1 MNPISILI
9 IDDDEASQGAL
20 RQLLDSEGWRVS
32 VAPLPATAL
41 QELAARDWKLVIANV
56 AMTGLSGPLFATL
69 SELALSEAME
79 GGATRVRVLFLVT
92 ELVALEAQPVLE
104 RARLSYLLKPF
115 HLHDFLERVSDLLM
129 ETETIATP
137 IRRVRQGVRSRHGR
151 GRESAAGLGSARNTN
166 MFANREDYEMTEE
179 EILEYER
186 QQAEESKQKREPGS
200 SG

>member
-1 MNPISILI
+1 MNPIGILI

-20 RQLLDSEGWRVS
+20 CQLLDSEGWRVS
-32 VAPLPATAL
+32 VAPLLTTAL
-41 QELAARDWKLVIANV
+41 QQLAAGDWKLVIASV

-79 GGATRVRVLFLVT
+79 GGATRVRVLFLVP
-92 ELVALEAQPVLE
+92 EFAALEAQPILE
-104 RARLSYLLKPF
+104 SARLSYLLKPF

-129 ETETIATP
+129 ETETIAAP
-137 IRRVRQGVRSRHGR
+137 IRRVRQGGRSRRGR
-151 GRESAAGLGSARNTN
+151 GRESATGLGSTRGTS
-166 MFANREDYEMTEE
+166 MFANREDYVMSEE

-186 QQAEESKQKREPGS
+186 QQAEESKQKKEPGS

>member
-32 VAPLPATAL
+32 VAPLPAAAL
-41 QELAARDWKLVIANV
+41 QELATGDWKLVIANV

-69 SELALSEAME
+69 RELALSEAME
-79 GGATRVRVLFLVT
+79 GGATRVRVLFLVP
-92 ELVALEAQPVLE
+92 ELAALEAQPVLE

-137 IRRVRQGVRSRHGR
+137 IRRVRQGVRSRRGR
-151 GRESAAGLGSARNTN
+151 GHESATGLGSTRDTN
-166 MFANREDYEMTEE
+166 MFANREDYVMTEE

-186 QQAEESKQKREPGS
+186 QQAEESNQKRDPGS